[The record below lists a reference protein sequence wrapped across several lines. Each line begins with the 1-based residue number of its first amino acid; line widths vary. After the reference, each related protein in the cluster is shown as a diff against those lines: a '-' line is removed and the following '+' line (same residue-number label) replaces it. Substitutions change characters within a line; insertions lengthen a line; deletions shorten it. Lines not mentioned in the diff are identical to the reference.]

1 MHVRVKIQIPN
12 IRVGGQTNDHVLDL
26 YTNSAAKVMINWLEI
41 IVNKGLFLSK
51 VLELFFIFIVTTSV

>member
-12 IRVGGQTNDHVLDL
+12 IRVGGQTNDHVLHL
-26 YTNSAAKVMINWLEI
+26 YTNSTAKVMINWLEI